1 MFKKFKQMKN
11 FKFILSLLFMFIIS
25 YGQSTIASG
34 LRLSDVNEDELAK
47 VVKYK
52 SVTLKKFNSEESY
65 TIQVNKIDSNGE
77 LTDFGSPWSW
87 PEFTLE
93 MVDSYTPFIFR
104 TKNSAALDE
113 VRVILNVNEKGK
125 LVGYEFLTEADRGL
139 EQRIAH
145 VLRKLPNCLP
155 FPGHAVYGPTDFE
168 LIIKK

>member
-1 MFKKFKQMKN
+1 MRN
-11 FKFILSLLFMFIIS
+11 FKFGIAILVMFILS
-25 YGQSTIASG
+25 YGQVTIASG
-34 LRLSDVNEDELAK
+34 LQLSDGNDNESVSANAVNF
-47 VVKYK
+47 K
-52 SVTLKKFNSEESY
+52 SVTLKKFNSVDTY
-65 TIQVNKIDSNGE
+65 TIEVNKIDNVNE
-77 LTDFGSPWSW
+77 LADFGSPWAW

-113 VRVILNVNEKGK
+113 VRVILNVNNKGK
-125 LVGYEFLTEADRGL
+125 LVGYEFVTEADRGL

-155 FPGHAVYGPTDFE
+155 VPGYDNYTATDFE